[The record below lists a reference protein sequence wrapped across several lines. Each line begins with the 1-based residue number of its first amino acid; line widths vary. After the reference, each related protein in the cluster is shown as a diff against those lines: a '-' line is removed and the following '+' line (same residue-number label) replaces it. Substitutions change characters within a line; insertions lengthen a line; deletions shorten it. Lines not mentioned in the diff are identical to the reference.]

1 MENNIININRHRK
14 ESIDV
19 VCIGM
24 VTPAE
29 VYVVEKLPDW
39 NTGTKWITRADFI
52 SDDAAIVACC
62 IAKWGLSSGLVCNKL
77 GDDVLGRNVFDELEA
92 LGVVGGFLFPIV
104 CKTSEHRKQRRW
116 GLGPFGKATAIQCCV

>member
-1 MENNIININRHRK
+1 MKKNIININRHRK
-14 ESIDV
+14 EPIDV

-39 NTGTKWITRADFI
+39 NTGTKWISRADFI

-62 IAKWGLSSGLVCNKL
+62 IAKWGLSSGLV
-77 GDDVLGRNVFDELEA
+77 
-92 LGVVGGFLFPIV
+92 
-104 CKTSEHRKQRRW
+104 
-116 GLGPFGKATAIQCCV
+116 